1 MNSYDQLLFY
11 LLENK
16 GDHEFIKVENIL
28 SLNND
33 VLHSIL
39 KTLAKDGLLL
49 YQGGYNTSIT
59 RVGFGDG
66 RGNFTPIDGGKDY
79 YVPYS
84 AKITFKG
91 INYLEEK
98 MPKPKN
104 SIKITAGD
112 SASINL
118 NVGSPHSTI
127 NANKQATTD
136 IINEIKAVLLK
147 DQTLAPSEKVE
158 ALEVFE
164 QLGNEVKN
172 GYSITKTVERAIS
185 FGANI
190 SSIASY
196 MTSLWPMLKP

>member
-1 MNSYDQLLFY
+1 MNSYDQLLSY

-28 SLNND
+28 NLNND
-33 VLHSIL
+33 VLRSML
-39 KTLAKDGLLL
+39 KTLAKEGLLL

-66 RGNFTPIDGGKDY
+66 RGNFTPLGGGEDY
-79 YVPYS
+79 YLPYS

-98 MPKPKN
+98 MTKSKN
-104 SIKITAGD
+104 SVKITAGN

-127 NANKQATTD
+127 NANHQTVTD
-136 IINEIKAVLLK
+136 IINEVKAALLR
-147 DQTLAPSEKVE
+147 DHTLAPSEKAE
-158 ALEVFE
+158 ALEVFG

-172 GYSITKTVERAIS
+172 GSPITKTLERAIS
-185 FGANI
+185 FGDNI
-190 SSIASY
+190 ASIASY
-196 MTSLWPMLKP
+196 VTSLWQMLKP